1 MNKKMKKDL
10 AAFVRNNIED
20 YEIRLQLALKRMDRM
35 RCPLR
40 MADDGLYDEI
50 MDAISEWCED
60 NDYDI
65 DQLYEEWDDLVEG
78 YDGIIWEE

>member
-1 MNKKMKKDL
+1 MKKDL